1 MGVPCRGSISRRYY
15 PNPNPNPNSNPNQGL
30 NLETLLTSGESSF
43 PVRVL
48 CSWLQTARLVH
59 GLDEVR
65 EADAAAAEAA
75 AQAAAVA
82 AAEAK
87 SMAEVAKAAAEAEVA
102 VAEATAAEA
111 TAADE
116 RAEAEAEA
124 VAMATAAAAGAA
136 KPTHV
141 ALRAILARQATQ
153 MPALP
158 RQLGKQ
164 ASTH

>member
-1 MGVPCRGSISRRYY
+1 MRCSISRRYY
-15 PNPNPNPNSNPNQGL
+15 PNPNPNSNPNQGL

-102 VAEATAAEA
+102 VTEA

-124 VAMATAAAAGAA
+124 IATAAAAAGAA

-158 RQLGKQ
+158 CQLGKQ

>member
-15 PNPNPNPNSNPNQGL
+15 PNPNPNSNPNQGL

-102 VAEATAAEA
+102 VAEATAA
-111 TAADE
+111 DE
-116 RAEAEAEA
+116 RAEAKAEA

>member
-102 VAEATAAEA
+102 VAEATAA
-111 TAADE
+111 DE
-116 RAEAEAEA
+116 RAEAKAEA

>member
-1 MGVPCRGSISRRYY
+1 MACPCKTSSY
-15 PNPNPNPNSNPNQGL
+15 PLQGL
-30 NLETLLTSGESSF
+30 NLEALLASGESSF

-59 GLDEVR
+59 GLDEVL
-65 EADAAAAEAA
+65 EADAAAAEA
-75 AQAAAVA
+75 Q
-82 AAEAK
+82 

-102 VAEATAAEA
+102 AAEASTAEGTAAGERVEAEVVAEAKAA
-111 TAADE
+111 T
-116 RAEAEAEA
+116 
-124 VAMATAAAAGAA
+124 AGAA

-153 MPALP
+153 VPVLP

>member
-15 PNPNPNPNSNPNQGL
+15 PNPNPNSNPNQGL

-75 AQAAAVA
+75 TQAAAVA

-102 VAEATAAEA
+102 VTEA

-158 RQLGKQ
+158 RQLGK
-164 ASTH
+164 

>member
-1 MGVPCRGSISRRYY
+1 MCMCMCMCMCTHCTLRIVACPCKTSSY
-15 PNPNPNPNSNPNQGL
+15 PLQGL
-30 NLETLLTSGESSF
+30 NLEALLASGESSF

-59 GLDEVR
+59 GLDEVL

-75 AQAAAVA
+75 TAA
-82 AAEAK
+82 AAEAQ

-102 VAEATAAEA
+102 AAEASTAEGTAAGERVEAEVVAEAK
-111 TAADE
+111 
-116 RAEAEAEA
+116 
-124 VAMATAAAAGAA
+124 AAAAGAA

-153 MPALP
+153 VPVLP

>member
-75 AQAAAVA
+75 TQAAAAA

-102 VAEATAAEA
+102 VAEATAA
-111 TAADE
+111 DE
-116 RAEAEAEA
+116 RAEAKAEA

>member
-1 MGVPCRGSISRRYY
+1 MWAHWLARTSLLPTL
-15 PNPNPNPNSNPNQGL
+15 QGL

-75 AQAAAVA
+75 TQAAAAA

-102 VAEATAAEA
+102 VTEA

-141 ALRAILARQATQ
+141 ALRAVLARQATQ

>member
-1 MGVPCRGSISRRYY
+1 M
-15 PNPNPNPNSNPNQGL
+15 
-30 NLETLLTSGESSF
+30 LLTSGESSF

-75 AQAAAVA
+75 TQAAAVA

-116 RAEAEAEA
+116 RAEAEAE
-124 VAMATAAAAGAA
+124 VMATAAAAVGAA